1 MLFWQLITIFYFQVK
16 PSIYL
21 SIILA
26 FINLTACKNQ
36 QKTEKQQESFPVS
49 TATKIN
55 TLISSDYVAE
65 IHALQNVEIRARV
78 SGYLDEIHV
87 DEGAR
92 VRKGQLLFSINKKEY
107 IEELAK
113 AKALYKSSVAETKAA
128 EIELKNAEKLAAKQI
143 ISKSEVELASNKLDA
158 KKAQMEEASA
168 HQAQALLRL
177 SNTEIKAP
185 FEGIINRI
193 PHKVGSLIDEGILLT
208 SLSNN
213 DEIFA
218 YFDVSESEYL
228 DYARN
233 MKQYGPDS
241 ISLTLILADGTEHL
255 SKGTIESVDG
265 LIDNTTGN
273 IAFRA
278 RFDNPESLLK
288 HGASGRVRINK
299 PHKGALVV
307 PQKSSF
313 EIQDKLYVYV
323 VDKNNKV
330 EMREINTSNR
340 LAHLFIVSGGLKEGE
355 TFIYEGIQNAR
366 PGNVIKPQMV
376 HMKDIIRELNSN

>member
-1 MLFWQLITIFYFQVK
+1 MK
-16 PSIYL
+16 PIIYL
-21 SIILA
+21 KIA
-26 FINLTACKNQ
+26 FAVTFFTACKYQ
-36 QKTEKQQESFPVS
+36 QKAEKQQDTFPVS
-49 TATKIN
+49 ATTKIN
-55 TLISSDYVAE
+55 THISSDYVAE

-78 SGYLDEIHV
+78 SGYLEDIHV
-87 DEGAR
+87 DEGVR
-92 VRKGQLLFSINKKEY
+92 VRKNQLLFSINKKEY

-143 ISKSEVELASNKLDA
+143 ISKSEVELAVNKLEA
-158 KKAQMEEASA
+158 KKAQMDEALA
-168 HQAQALLRL
+168 HQAQASLRL
-177 SNTEIKAP
+177 ANTEIRAP
-185 FEGIINRI
+185 FDGIINRI

-218 YFDVSESEYL
+218 YFDVSENEYL

-241 ISLTLILADGTEHL
+241 ISVRLILADGTEHL
-255 SKGTIESVDG
+255 GNGRIESVDG
-265 LIDNTTGN
+265 LIDHTTGN

-278 RFDNPESLLK
+278 RFENPENILK

-299 PHKGALVV
+299 PIKGALVV
-307 PQKSSF
+307 PQKSTF

-323 VDKNNKV
+323 VNKNAKV
-330 EMREINTSNR
+330 EMREIKSSNR
-340 LAHLFIVSGGLKEGE
+340 LPHLFIIGSGLKEGE
-355 TFIYEGIQNAR
+355 RFIYEGIQNTR
-366 PGNVIKPQMV
+366 PGMVIQPQII
-376 HMKDIIRELNSN
+376 HMKDIIKVLESN